1 MDNVEKKIK
10 VLHVSGA
17 TLNSGAGYAAMLTH
31 NALLKINVESK
42 VLYLKEVGSLSHNV
56 ASYSASG
63 FNARISRLLNTTL
76 ERILIF
82 LNREKKGGI
91 FSPGFYGVNLKAHP
105 FFEWADIIHI
115 HWANYGFV
123 NIGDIALW
131 KKPVVWTLRDMWA
144 FTGGCHCSLECGR
157 YKDYCGRCPILGSDN
172 EQDLSYYGLIRK
184 LKFLPQSNINWV
196 SVSQSMRSD
205 ALKSKVLKNQEIDVI
220 YSGVNCDSY
229 EIHSKDYARSILGL
243 PKDQKIILIG
253 SANIRDEHK
262 GFSYIQSALR
272 KLSLNILVIVFGAAE
287 LHDDEIPQKIINF
300 GFINETNKL
309 NLLYCSADIFLSP
322 SLNEAFGKT
331 FAEAQVSGLPVIC
344 FKNTGP
350 EEIVEHLITGYAANY
365 KDREDLLCG
374 IEWAI
379 SFDFDRNYI
388 RDRAISL
395 FDIRES
401 AGKYKGLY
409 QKLLSR

>member
-1 MDNVEKKIK
+1 MDDVEKKIK
-10 VLHVSGA
+10 ILHVSGA

-31 NALLKINVESK
+31 NALLNINVESK
-42 VLYLKEVGSLSHNV
+42 VLYLKELGTLGQNV

-76 ERILIF
+76 ERMLIF
-82 LNREKKGGI
+82 FNRKKGGGI
-91 FSPGFYGVNLKAHP
+91 FSPGFFGVNLKAHP
-105 FFEWADIIHI
+105 LFEWADIIHV

-123 NIGDIALW
+123 NIKDIALW

-144 FTGGCHCSLECGR
+144 FTGGCHYSLECSR
-157 YKDYCGRCPILGSDN
+157 YKDSCGRCPMLNGDN

-184 LKFLPQSNINWV
+184 FEFLSQANINWV
-196 SVSQSMRSD
+196 AVSQLMRAD
-205 ALKSKVLKNQEIDVI
+205 ALQSKVLGNQEIEVV

-229 EIHSKDYARSILGL
+229 EIHTKDYARSILGL

-253 SANIRDEHK
+253 SANIRDEYK
-262 GFSYIQSALR
+262 GFSYIQAALR
-272 KLSLNILVIVFGAAE
+272 KLPSNILVIAFGAAE
-287 LHDDEIPQKIINF
+287 LKNHEIPQKIINF
-300 GFINETNKL
+300 GFINETIKL

-365 KDREDLLCG
+365 KDGEDLVCG

-379 SFDFDRNYI
+379 SFNFDRNYI
-388 RDRAISL
+388 RDRAIRL
-395 FDIRES
+395 FNIRES
-401 AGKYKGLY
+401 AEKYKALY